1 MKINIL
7 DLAERDLIEGFR
19 FYEAQEAGLG
29 AHFINNLYSDIESLN
44 LYAGVHEKPF
54 KDYYR
59 LLSRRFPFAI
69 FYTFNKNIVS
79 IHAVLDCRRNPAW
92 VRKRLVS

>member
-1 MKINIL
+1 MRIKIL

-29 AHFINNLYSDIESLN
+29 SYFLTHLYADIESLKI
-44 LYAGVHEKPF
+44 YAGIHEKAF
-54 KDYYR
+54 KNYYR

-69 FYTFNKNIVS
+69 FYTLEKDTVS
-79 IHAVLDCRRNPAW
+79 IYAVLDCRSDPAW
-92 VRKRLVS
+92 ARERFR

>member
-1 MKINIL
+1 MNIKIL

-19 FYEAQEAGLG
+19 FYEAQEADLG
-29 AHFINNLYSDIESLN
+29 SYFLTNLYADIESLR

-69 FYTFNKNIVS
+69 FYTLEKNVVS
-79 IHAVLDCRRNPAW
+79 IHAVLDCRRDPAW
-92 VRKRLVS
+92 ARNRLG

>member
-1 MKINIL
+1 VKINIL

-29 AHFINNLYSDIESLN
+29 SYFINNLYSDIESLA
-44 LYAGVHEKPF
+44 LYAGIHEKPF

-69 FYTFNKNIVS
+69 FYTFSEGSVS
-79 IHAVLDCRRNPAW
+79 IHAVLDCRSNPAW
-92 VRKRLVS
+92 LRARLT